1 MATKPESRSP
11 ESIMRRAQLWGEVF
25 AAKDQGHVI
34 KVHVMKPVRGG
45 YMVELPW
52 GLTGFLH
59 CYDRDLS
66 EGHETKAR
74 ITVADYVS
82 KEIKLKPVRD
92 SHEVAKT
99 LEFLKEALSKGT
111 VVTATVRSIVKGGF
125 LVDIMGI
132 KAFLP
137 SSHTT
142 IAESEARDKL
152 GDEIPVRLLKVSKK
166 GSVVSHKKAMEEEGE
181 IGKEEAQA

>member
-1 MATKPESRSP
+1 MSTKPESRSP

-25 AAKDQGHVI
+25 AAKDQGQVI

-59 CYDRDLS
+59 CYDRELS
-66 EGHETKAR
+66 EGHETEAR

-82 KEIKLKPVRD
+82 KEIKLRPVRD
-92 SHEVAKT
+92 SREVEKT
-99 LEFLKEALSKGT
+99 LETLRQAMNTGR
-111 VVTATVRSIVKGGF
+111 VINATVRSVVKGGL

-137 SSHTT
+137 SSHTI
-142 IAESEARDKL
+142 IAESEAREML
-152 GDEIPVRLLKVSKK
+152 GKELPVKLLKVSKK
-166 GSVVSHKKAMEEEGE
+166 GSIVSHKKALEEGE
-181 IGKEEAQA
+181 VGKEEA

>member
-1 MATKPESRSP
+1 MSTKPESRSP

-25 AAKDQGHVI
+25 AAKDQGQVI
-34 KVHVMKPVRGG
+34 KVQVMKPVRGG

-59 CYDRDLS
+59 CYDRDLA
-66 EGHETKAR
+66 EGHETEAR

-82 KEIKLKPVRD
+82 KEIKLRPVRD
-92 SHEVAKT
+92 RNEVEKT
-99 LEFLKEALSKGT
+99 LNILKEAMNNGS
-111 VVTATVRSIVKGGF
+111 VINATLRSVVKGGL

-142 IAESEARDKL
+142 IPESQARDML
-152 GDEIPVRLLKVSKK
+152 GREIPVRLLKVSKK
-166 GSVVSHKKAMEEEGE
+166 GSVVSHKKALEG
-181 IGKEEAQA
+181 GVDKEKD

>member
-1 MATKPESRSP
+1 
-11 ESIMRRAQLWGEVF
+11 MRRAQLWGEVF
-25 AAKDQGHVI
+25 AAKDQGQVI

-59 CYDRDLS
+59 CYDRELS
-66 EGHETKAR
+66 EGHETEAR

-82 KEIKLKPVRD
+82 KEIKLRPVRD
-92 SHEVAKT
+92 SREVEKT
-99 LEFLKEALSKGT
+99 LETLRQAMNTGR
-111 VVTATVRSIVKGGF
+111 VINATVRSVVKGGL

-137 SSHTT
+137 SSHTI
-142 IAESEARDKL
+142 IAESEAREML
-152 GDEIPVRLLKVSKK
+152 GKELPVKLLKVSKK
-166 GSVVSHKKAMEEEGE
+166 GSIVSHKKALEEGE
-181 IGKEEAQA
+181 VGKEEA

>member
-25 AAKDQGHVI
+25 AAKDQGRVI
-34 KVHVMKPVRGG
+34 KVQVVKPVRGG

-59 CYDRDLS
+59 CYDRELP
-66 EGHETKAR
+66 EGGETEAR

-92 SHEVAKT
+92 SKEVEKT
-99 LEFLKEALSKGT
+99 LEALREAHRNGK
-111 VVTATVRSIVKGGF
+111 VVKATLRSVVKGGM
-125 LVDIMGI
+125 LVDIRGI

-142 IAESEARDKL
+142 IKESEAREMIGREL
-152 GDEIPVRLLKVSKK
+152 PVKLLKVSKK
-166 GSVVSHKKAMEEEGE
+166 GSIVSHKQAIEEEQGE
-181 IGKEEAQA
+181 IGKEKA

>member
-1 MATKPESRSP
+1 MSTKPESRSP

-25 AAKDQGHVI
+25 AAKDQGQVI
-34 KVHVMKPVRGG
+34 KVQVMKPVRGG

-59 CYDRDLS
+59 CYDRELS
-66 EGHETKAR
+66 EGHETEAR

-82 KEIKLKPVRD
+82 KEIKLRPVRD
-92 SHEVAKT
+92 SREVEKT
-99 LEFLKEALSKGT
+99 LDTLKQAMNTGQ
-111 VVTATVRSIVKGGF
+111 VINATLRSVVKGGL

-142 IAESEARDKL
+142 ITENEAREML
-152 GDEIPVRLLKVSKK
+152 GGEIPVRLLKVSKK
-166 GSVVSHKKAMEEEGE
+166 GSIVSHKKAIEEGKVD
-181 IGKEEAQA
+181 KERA

>member
-1 MATKPESRSP
+1 MSTKPESRSP

-25 AAKDQGHVI
+25 AAKDQGQVI
-34 KVHVMKPVRGG
+34 KVQVMKPVRGG

-59 CYDRDLS
+59 CYDRELS
-66 EGHETKAR
+66 EGHETEAR

-82 KEIKLKPVRD
+82 KEIKLRPVRD
-92 SHEVAKT
+92 NREIERT
-99 LEFLKEALSKGT
+99 LETLKQAMNAGQ
-111 VVTATVRSIVKGGF
+111 VIDATLRSVVKGGL

-142 IAESEARDKL
+142 IAESEAREML
-152 GDEIPVRLLKVSKK
+152 GREIPVKLLKVSKK
-166 GSVVSHKKAMEEEGE
+166 GSIVSHKKAIEEGE
-181 IGKEEAQA
+181 VDKERA

>member
-1 MATKPESRSP
+1 MATKPENRSP

-25 AAKDQGHVI
+25 AAKDQGQVI
-34 KVHVMKPVRGG
+34 KVQVKKQVRGG

-59 CYDRDLS
+59 CYDRELP
-66 EGHETKAR
+66 EGHETEAR

-92 SHEVAKT
+92 RREVENT
-99 LEFLKEALSKGT
+99 LELLREALRSGR
-111 VVTATVRSIVKGGF
+111 VIRATLRSVVKGGM

-142 IAESEARDKL
+142 ITEGEAREML
-152 GDEIPVRLLKVSKK
+152 GRGIPVKLLKVSKK
-166 GSVVSHKKAMEEEGE
+166 GTIVSHKQALEEEQGE
-181 IGKEEAQA
+181 IGQEKG

>member
-25 AAKDQGHVI
+25 AAKDQGQVI

-59 CYDRDLS
+59 CYDRELA
-66 EGHETKAR
+66 EGHETEAR

-92 SHEVAKT
+92 SREVEKT
-99 LEFLKEALSKGT
+99 LDVLKEALGSGE
-111 VVTATVRSIVKGGF
+111 VVTATLRSIVKGGL

-142 IAESEARDKL
+142 IAESEARDML
-152 GDEIPVRLLKVSKK
+152 GREIPVKLLKVSKK
-166 GSVVSHKKAMEEEGE
+166 GSVVSHKKAVEKERE
-181 IGKEEAQA
+181 IGQEEA

>member
-1 MATKPESRSP
+1 MATKPDSRSP

-25 AAKDQGHVI
+25 AAKDQGQVI
-34 KVHVMKPVRGG
+34 KVQVMKPVRGG

-59 CYDRDLS
+59 CYDRKLA
-66 EGHETKAR
+66 EGHEAEAR

-82 KEIKLKPVRD
+82 KEIKLKPIRD
-92 SHEVAKT
+92 SREVEKT
-99 LEFLKEALSKGT
+99 LDVLKEAMNSGD
-111 VVTATVRSIVKGGF
+111 VITATIRSVVKGGI

-132 KAFLP
+132 KAFMP

-142 IAESEARDKL
+142 ITESEARDML
-152 GDEIPVRLLKVSKK
+152 GREIPVKLLKVSKK
-166 GSVVSHKKAMEEEGE
+166 GSIVSHKKAMEEEGE
-181 IGKEEAQA
+181 IEQEEA